1 MAFVRMIGRG
11 YASRVWQCT
20 DTVTGDT
27 VAVKVYH
34 KSDLCPLNH
43 HQIHREAVIHSSIR
57 HPNIL
62 PFLGTFSDPENIYM
76 VLQFCL
82 KGDLYSYLKQKG
94 RALSE
99 NQVWNPQNVSPQ
111 CHLRFCWSR
120 WCYEVAYMLHEML
133 VELEACTNAHALGL
147 RLCCAGMD

>member
-1 MAFVRMIGRG
+1 MTEYIDHGKEQRTVLQGERMMHWCRSLHRVEFVRMIGRG

-20 DTVTGDT
+20 DTETGDT

-43 HQIHREAVIHSSIR
+43 HQIHREALIHSSIK

-76 VLQFCL
+76 VLHFCP

-99 NQVWNPQNVSPQ
+99 NQVCFTAV
-111 CHLRFCWSR
+111 
-120 WCYEVAYMLHEML
+120 V
-133 VELEACTNAHALGL
+133 V
-147 RLCCAGMD
+147 